1 MRALRSFLAKE
12 ELIGAEV
19 AWKLFSDDITSS
31 ERLDTSTKN
40 RSDFFVWPFI
50 ERHTKKG
57 RCAGERRIVE

>member
-1 MRALRSFLAKE
+1 MAKE

-19 AWKLFSDDITSS
+19 AWKLFSDYITSS

-57 RCAGERRIVE
+57 DVQGKEG